1 MTEARAPH
9 GLSVVDRAH
18 ELRLAAPP
26 KPEEALRLAAAALT
40 ASPEDLGAV
49 WLVSRL
55 LLDGGRAQA
64 AGQLAAHGVEACL
77 RRGELAIGWLL
88 AQLALEAGGFADD
101 ALRRLA
107 EAFGAGS
114 KRLSDGA
121 ALPPPPLPADGPVP
135 PLFANASGSAL
146 LDAAEKAARHASEQP
161 HTHAPDAP
169 LPRVPLFSALPPAQ
183 LLRLLNVLELR
194 ELRPGEHAVRQG
206 DEGREAFLLARGVLN
221 VVREDAK
228 QLASSAAAGGG
239 ALLAVLGP
247 GALFGEMALVSDA
260 PRAASVVAVEAS
272 QLLCMPKAALEALA
286 HDDPA
291 IGRELGRFC
300 HDRMLA
306 NLMRHSAVLAA
317 VPPAQRG
324 DLLSRFGSTAF
335 EPGQKLVQ
343 EGEDQG
349 MLYVIASGRVRV
361 LGRDAE
367 GDQVLI
373 AQLEPGDVVGEISLV
388 LRRPANADVVATH
401 RTVCLTLSRDALHD
415 AMKAHPA
422 LLAQLYEIAIKRDDE
437 TRSVVA
443 QAAVEVLL

>member
-1 MTEARAPH
+1 MTDAPAPH
-9 GLSVVDRAH
+9 GLSAIDRAH
-18 ELRLAAPP
+18 ALRLAKPP
-26 KPEEALRLAAAALT
+26 KPEEALRIAAAGLT

-55 LLDGGRAQA
+55 LLDQGRVEA
-64 AGQLAAHGVEACL
+64 AGKLAAYGVEAGL
-77 RRGELAIGWLL
+77 RRGELASAWLC
-88 AQLALEAGGFADD
+88 AQLGLEAGGFADD
-101 ALRRLA
+101 ALRRIA
-107 EAFGAGS
+107 DAFGAGS
-114 KRLSDGA
+114 KRLSDA
-121 ALPPPPLPADGPVP
+121 APAPPPLPSDGPVP
-135 PLFANASGSAL
+135 PLFANASGAAL
-146 LDAAEKAARHASEQP
+146 LDAAEKAARRASEHKHSLP
-161 HTHAPDAP
+161 AEGAV
-169 LPRVPLFSALPPAQ
+169 PRVPLFSALAPAQ
-183 LLRLLNVLELR
+183 LLRLLNVIQLR
-194 ELRPGEHAVRQG
+194 ELLPGTHVVKQG

-221 VVREDAK
+221 VVREDSK
-228 QLASSAAAGGG
+228 HLASNAAAGGS

-260 PRAASVVAVEAS
+260 PRAASVLAVEAT

-286 HDDPA
+286 VEDPA

-300 HDRMLA
+300 HDRMLQ
-306 NLMRHSAVLAA
+306 NLMRHSAVLSA

-324 DLLSRFGSTAF
+324 ELLARFGSAVF
-335 EPGQKLVQ
+335 EPGQKLLE
-343 EGEDQG
+343 EGDDKG

-367 GDQVLI
+367 GDQVLV

-401 RTVCLTLSRDALHD
+401 RTVCLSLSRDALQE
-415 AMKAHPA
+415 AMREHPA
-422 LLAQLYEIAIKRDDE
+422 LLAQLYDIAIKRDDE